1 MKKILSQSPF
11 FLIFFGILGYLIYS
25 SNFDKK
31 MTKIDEKINAEC
43 REFSKEKTPEWKY
56 EQETYKE
63 YRKRYWKIFDPC
75 KKRKWEELGLYEKY
89 QIWTYEKF

>member
-31 MTKIDEKINAEC
+31 MTKLDEKINVEC
-43 REFSKEKTPEWKY
+43 RELSKEKTPKWKY
-56 EQETYKE
+56 EEEKYE
-63 YRKRYWKIFDPC
+63 IYRKIFYKIFDPC

-89 QIWTYEKF
+89 QIWRYEKF